1 MPLLDCSSNITFCNK
16 DPIKYFYLYL
26 FIFIF
31 ISVKNSYCLFNLEMD
46 QFLNWQIIFFSA
58 QLNTTVSEAIKTS
71 PYEVL
76 FGVKPI
82 SPHEPGLGV
91 RNVELEEEEDKGM
104 FSMFTF
110 MLGLWK

>member
-1 MPLLDCSSNITFCNK
+1 MVFLVARNTRYNTLLKTHTVCLTLK
-16 DPIKYFYLYL
+16 W
-26 FIFIF
+26 
-31 ISVKNSYCLFNLEMD
+31 IS
-46 QFLNWQIIFFSA
+46 FLNWQIIFFSA

-110 MLGLWK
+110 MLVLWK